1 MHTHPIVNPLFV
13 SSQNVS
19 DFAP

>member
-1 MHTHPIVNPLFV
+1 MHTHPIVNLLFV
-13 SSQNVS
+13 SSQNMS

>member
-1 MHTHPIVNPLFV
+1 MHTHPIVNLYFV
-13 SSQNVS
+13 SSQNMS